1 MIFGGNHGECS
12 FATSA
17 VTAIDGLIDQE
28 KVVVK
33 NKIRV
38 KFTSVIDGECPD
50 LCLKTGVLFLLTVLP
65 PNHLE
70 FCHPIAYISV
80 HFPARN
86 MRILAWKRRIM
97 PG

>member
-12 FATSA
+12 FATST

-38 KFTSVIDGECPD
+38 KFTSVVDGEFPD
-50 LCLKTGVLFLLTVLP
+50 LCLKTGVLFPLTVLP
-65 PNHLE
+65 PQ
-70 FCHPIAYISV
+70 P
-80 HFPARN
+80 P
-86 MRILAWKRRIM
+86 
-97 PG
+97 